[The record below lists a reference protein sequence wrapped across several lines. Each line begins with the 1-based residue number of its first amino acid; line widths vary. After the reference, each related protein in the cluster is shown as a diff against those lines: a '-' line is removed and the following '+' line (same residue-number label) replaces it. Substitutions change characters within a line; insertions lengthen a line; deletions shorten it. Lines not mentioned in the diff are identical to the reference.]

1 VVADGCAFCAI
12 VPVGERQWIFP
23 MDAKVDAL
31 MADGTHR
38 YWSTHC
44 RHDDHEACSATV
56 LIGPEPYS
64 TRGRRMSIE
73 RQPAQCK
80 HCAAPCVCPCHT
92 PEVDRDS

>member
-1 VVADGCAFCAI
+1 

-44 RHDDHEACSATV
+44 RHDDHEACSAGFV
-56 LIGPEPYS
+56 VGPIVSPD
-64 TRGRRMSIE
+64 RRSRPPRPMEISIE

-80 HCAAPCVCPCHT
+80 KCAAPCVCPCHT
-92 PEVDRDS
+92 PEAGS